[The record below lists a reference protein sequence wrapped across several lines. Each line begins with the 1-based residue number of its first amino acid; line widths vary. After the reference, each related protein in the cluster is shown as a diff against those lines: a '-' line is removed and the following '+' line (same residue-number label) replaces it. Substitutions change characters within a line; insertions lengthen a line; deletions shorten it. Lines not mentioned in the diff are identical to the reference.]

1 MPPVIRHSTATSA
14 PEELQMGE
22 EMDSSIYRRPM
33 YPMAMDEMYSSDTGR
48 YVQMISQV
56 TWVPPIKIS
65 YAACRPMTTPTAVT
79 IFRWLYLSVSDWQPI
94 LENRSDPLQH
104 SRAIREIQNHI

>member
-1 MPPVIRHSTATSA
+1 
-14 PEELQMGE
+14 MGE

-94 LENRSDPLQH
+94 LESRSDPLQH
-104 SRAIREIQNHI
+104 SRAIRESQNHM

>member
-1 MPPVIRHSTATSA
+1 
-14 PEELQMGE
+14 MGE

-65 YAACRPMTTPTAVT
+65 YAACRPMTT
-79 IFRWLYLSVSDWQPI
+79 YLSVSDWQPI

-104 SRAIREIQNHI
+104 SRAIRESQNHM